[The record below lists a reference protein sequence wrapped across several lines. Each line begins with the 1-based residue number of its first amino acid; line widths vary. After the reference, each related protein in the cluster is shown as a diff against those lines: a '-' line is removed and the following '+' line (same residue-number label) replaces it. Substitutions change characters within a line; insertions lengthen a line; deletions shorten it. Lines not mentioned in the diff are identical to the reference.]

1 MENFMDRQANKLSA
15 QEMIKANEAAEAARR
30 QQIEDQNKHYEKEI
44 EVLRQNAQNLE
55 DRLNNIDTA
64 LDGLNKRIDASD
76 EATHDV
82 GVRIYRNVQ
91 ASVADEQNKQLEEIK
106 ENLQKQMDSIR
117 GEFSVLVRRLD
128 TTRNQL
134 EEEYRDSSRQK
145 TKGLIP
151 LVVIVL
157 LISIADIVI
166 NILRVL
172 GLV

>member
-1 MENFMDRQANKLSA
+1 MEDFMTRQANKLSA

-30 QQIEDQNKHYEKEI
+30 QQIEDQNKQYEKEL
-44 EVLRQNAQNLE
+44 EVLQQNAQKLE
-55 DRLNNIDTA
+55 GRLDSIETA
-64 LDGLNKRIDASD
+64 IEDLNKRIDASD

-91 ASVADEQNKQLEEIK
+91 ASVADEQKKQLDEIK
-106 ENLQKQMDSIR
+106 ENMQKQMDGIR
-117 GEFSVLVRRLD
+117 GEFSVLLRRLD

-134 EEEYRDSSRQK
+134 EEQYRDNSGQK
-145 TKGLIP
+145 TKGLLP